1 MDVNFYEVFDE
12 EEKELRQLL
21 PKNIRASFTW
31 KTIQENKD
39 LNPPADIICIR
50 TQSQIPTSWAPRL
63 KGILTR
69 SQGFD
74 HLIAFRQKTKTKI
87 PSGYLSEY
95 CSRAVAEQAI
105 LAAMTLWRKLKRQ
118 MRQFDQFNRDNLTG
132 HECFGRRALIFG
144 VGTIGSQI
152 VTIAKGLGMSV
163 IGVDIK
169 RSNRNLKY
177 VSLQKG
183 IAWADGIFCAAPLT
197 EKTRGLL
204 DYDVSKRAKPGT
216 ILINISRGEIT
227 PIKDLNRLLAQ
238 GILGGLSLDVYPQE
252 GELAKSLR
260 ARRKTKITDHKIILE
275 LKNRDNV
282 LFTPHNAFNTQEA
295 LRNKAELTVRS
306 IVSFLKKGKF
316 PLSI

>member
-1 MDVNFYEVFDE
+1 MQVMFYESFLE
-12 EEKELRQLL
+12 EEKELRKLL
-21 PKNIRASFTW
+21 PKNIRAGFTW
-31 KTIQENKD
+31 KTIQEKKD
-39 LNPPADIICIR
+39 LTPPADIICIR

-69 SQGFD
+69 SQGYD

-118 MRQFDQFNRDNLTG
+118 MRQFNQFNRDDLTG
-132 HECFGRRALIFG
+132 FECCGKRALVVG

-152 VTIAKGLGMSV
+152 AAIAKGLGISV
-163 IGVDIK
+163 KGVDIK
-169 RSNRNLKY
+169 RRSRNLEY
-177 VSLQKG
+177 VSLQNG
-183 IAWADGIFCAAPLT
+183 IVWADVIFCATPLT

-204 DYDVSKRAKPGT
+204 DYNVLKRAKPDT

-252 GELAKSLR
+252 GELGHSLR
-260 ARRKTKITDHKIILE
+260 AGKKTKIADHKIILE
-275 LKNRDNV
+275 LKNHDNV